1 MKDKIGCQVVKE
13 CSVIDK
19 GVNKKNVDKVTN
31 HFSVQYWFWQP
42 FLVREAGSEVSGT
55 ALVT

>member
-13 CSVIDK
+13 CSVTDK

-42 FLVREAGSEVSGT
+42 FLVRQGVKCQEQP
-55 ALVT
+55 